1 MPDQAAL
8 SSAAIV
14 AAAQEGTGLSDF
26 GGTEWREALDVLT
39 EMLTVEAA
47 LTEFG
52 EVVAQ
57 ADLVGSLT
65 RRLQIVEHR
74 RTHPELAEL
83 PVERPIFIVGQ
94 VRTGTTILF
103 ELLAQDP
110 AARAPL
116 TWEVDAPCPPPEAA
130 TYDTDP
136 RIEDSRQIQ
145 EMMTT
150 LIPDLKSMHPIGP
163 LLAQECVR
171 ITAMDLRS
179 FIFPT
184 IYHVPTYAQWLL
196 GTDMASAYR
205 WHRGFLQHLQS
216 RLPVNRWVLKS
227 PGHIWALDAMM
238 KEYPDA
244 LVIQTHRDPLRIIA
258 SVSSLTCTLRT
269 FASEG
274 TPIES
279 VAAEWAEYV
288 IAGLD
293 KSVDARESGIIPA
306 GQVVD
311 VQYRSFAADPITTIA
326 AAYDQLG
333 LSFTATA
340 ESNMRGFLAAQPA
353 REHGGHHYTFADT
366 GLDENGFRERTARYQ
381 EYFNV
386 SDEALG

>member
-1 MPDQAAL
+1 MGDL
-8 SSAAIV
+8 SPAAII
-14 AAAQEGTGLSDF
+14 ATAEETTGLSDF
-26 GGTEWREALDVLT
+26 GGDDWREALEVLT
-39 EMLTVEAA
+39 EALVAEAA

-74 RTHPELAEL
+74 RTHPELADA
-83 PVERPIFIVGQ
+83 PIERPIFIVGQ

-110 AARAPL
+110 DARAPL

-130 TYDTDP
+130 TCDTDP

-145 EMMTT
+145 EMMTSI
-150 LIPDLKSMHPIGP
+150 IPDLKSMHPIGP

-184 IYHVPTYAQWLL
+184 IYHVPTYARWLL
-196 GTDMASAYR
+196 GTDMTSAYA

-216 RLPVNRWVLKS
+216 RIPVNRWVLKS

-238 KEYPDA
+238 AQYPDA

-258 SVSSLTCTLRT
+258 SVSSLACTLRT

-274 TPIES
+274 TPLAP

-288 IAGLD
+288 IDGID
-293 KSVDARESGIIPA
+293 RSVDARESGIVPA
-306 GQVVD
+306 AQVVD
-311 VQYRSFAADPITTIA
+311 VQYRSFATDPITTIA

-333 LSFTATA
+333 LAFTAEA
-340 ESNMRGFLAAQPA
+340 ESNMRSFLAAQPA
-353 REHGGHHYTFADT
+353 REHGGHHYTFAQT
-366 GLDENGFRERTARYQ
+366 GLDEKALRERTARYQ
-381 EYFNV
+381 DYFEVPN
-386 SDEALG
+386 ERLG

>member
-1 MPDQAAL
+1 M
-8 SSAAIV
+8 
-14 AAAQEGTGLSDF
+14 
-26 GGTEWREALDVLT
+26 
-39 EMLTVEAA
+39 
-47 LTEFG
+47 
-52 EVVAQ
+52 
-57 ADLVGSLT
+57 
-65 RRLQIVEHR
+65 
-74 RTHPELAEL
+74 
-83 PVERPIFIVGQ
+83 
-94 VRTGTTILF
+94 
-103 ELLAQDP
+103 
-110 AARAPL
+110 

-205 WHRGFLQHLQS
+205 WHRRFLQHLQS

-258 SVSSLTCTLRT
+258 SVSSLT
-269 FASEG
+269 SH
-274 TPIES
+274 
-279 VAAEWAEYV
+279 
-288 IAGLD
+288 
-293 KSVDARESGIIPA
+293 
-306 GQVVD
+306 
-311 VQYRSFAADPITTIA
+311 
-326 AAYDQLG
+326 
-333 LSFTATA
+333 ATHV
-340 ESNMRGFLAAQPA
+340 RQ
-353 REHGGHHYTFADT
+353 
-366 GLDENGFRERTARYQ
+366 
-381 EYFNV
+381 
-386 SDEALG
+386 

>member
-1 MPDQAAL
+1 MGDL
-8 SSAAIV
+8 SAAAII
-14 AAAQEGTGLSDF
+14 ATAEETTGLSDF
-26 GGTEWREALDVLT
+26 GGDGWREALDVLT
-39 EMLTVEAA
+39 ESLRAEAG

-65 RRLQIVEHR
+65 RRLQVVEYR
-74 RTHPELAEL
+74 RAHPELADS
-83 PVERPIFIVGQ
+83 PIERPIFIVGQ

-110 AARAPL
+110 EARAPL

-145 EMMTT
+145 EMMTSI
-150 LIPDLKSMHPIGP
+150 IPDLKAMHPIGP

-196 GTDMASAYR
+196 GADMASAYR

-216 RLPVNRWVLKS
+216 RIPVNRWVLKS

-238 KEYPDA
+238 AQYPDA
-244 LVIQTHRDPLRIIA
+244 LVIQTHRDPLRTIA
-258 SVSSLTCTLRT
+258 SVSSLACTLRT
-269 FASEG
+269 FAAEQ
-274 TPIES
+274 TPIGRLP
-279 VAAEWAEYV
+279 A
-288 IAGLD
+288 
-293 KSVDARESGIIPA
+293 SGP
-306 GQVVD
+306 
-311 VQYRSFAADPITTIA
+311 ST
-326 AAYDQLG
+326 
-333 LSFTATA
+333 SSTA
-340 ESNMRGFLAAQPA
+340 S
-353 REHGGHHYTFADT
+353 
-366 GLDENGFRERTARYQ
+366 TAR
-381 EYFNV
+381 
-386 SDEALG
+386 STRGSPG

>member
-1 MPDQAAL
+1 MGDL
-8 SSAAIV
+8 SPAAII
-14 AAAQEGTGLSDF
+14 ATAEETTGLSDF
-26 GGTEWREALDVLT
+26 GGDDWREALEVLT
-39 EMLTVEAA
+39 EALVAEAA

-74 RTHPELAEL
+74 RTHPELADA
-83 PVERPIFIVGQ
+83 PIERPIFIVGQ

-110 AARAPL
+110 DARAPL

-130 TYDTDP
+130 THDTDP

-145 EMMTT
+145 EMMTSI
-150 LIPDLKSMHPIGP
+150 IPDLKSMHPIGP

-184 IYHVPTYAQWLL
+184 IYHVPTYARWLL
-196 GTDMASAYR
+196 GTDMTSAYA

-216 RLPVNRWVLKS
+216 RIPVNRWVLKS

-238 KEYPDA
+238 AQYPDA

-258 SVSSLTCTLRT
+258 SVSSLACTLRT

-274 TPIES
+274 MPLGP

-288 IAGLD
+288 IDGID
-293 KSVDARESGIIPA
+293 RSVDARESGIVPA
-306 GQVVD
+306 VQVVD

-333 LSFTATA
+333 LAFTAEA
-340 ESNMRGFLAAQPA
+340 ESNMRSFLAAQPA
-353 REHGGHHYTFADT
+353 REHGGHHYTFAQT
-366 GLDENGFRERTARYQ
+366 GLDEKALRERTARYQ
-381 EYFNV
+381 DYFDVPN
-386 SDEALG
+386 EPLG